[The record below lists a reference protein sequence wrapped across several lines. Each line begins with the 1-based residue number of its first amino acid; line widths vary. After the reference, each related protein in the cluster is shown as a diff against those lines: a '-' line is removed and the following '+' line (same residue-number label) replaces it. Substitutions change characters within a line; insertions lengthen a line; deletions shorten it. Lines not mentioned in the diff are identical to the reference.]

1 MKKYYKNVIKWY
13 NLKRRGFNL
22 LILVNNMSNAR
33 HKRSEADQRVADD
46 ANTTRQKAMNSFRN
60 MSYFYERN
68 MV

>member
-13 NLKRRGFNL
+13 TAEGEGFNL
-22 LILVNNMSNAR
+22 LILVNNMSNVR
-33 HKRSEADQRVADD
+33 QKRSEADQRVADD
-46 ANTTRQKAMNSFRN
+46 TNTTRQKAMNSFRN